1 MTSAEPRIEMTDE
14 PRPEDNAAI
23 VDVLVAHNNKV
34 GVPLD
39 RRPLTIIL
47 RDAEGRIEGGI
58 VGRTQWGWLHV
69 ETLALPAGRRGQGL
83 GTRLLRMAEEE
94 ARRRGCHHVYLTTL
108 SWQAKPFYEKLGY
121 REYGRLDDFPKGHQ
135 RHHMMKAL

>member
-1 MTSAEPRIEMTDE
+1 MATAEPAIELTDQ

-39 RRPLTIIL
+39 RRPLTLIL
-47 RDAEGRIEGGI
+47 RDAEGRVEGGI

-69 ETLALPAGRRGQGL
+69 ETLALPSGQRGRGL
-83 GTRLLRMAEEE
+83 GTRLLEMAEDE

>member
-1 MTSAEPRIEMTDE
+1 MTQVEPTIELTDQ

-23 VDVLVAHNNKV
+23 VDVLIAHNDKV

-39 RRPLTIIL
+39 RRALTIIL

-69 ETLALPAGRRGQGL
+69 ETFALPPGRRGQGL
-83 GTRLLRMAEEE
+83 GTRLLAMAEAE
-94 ARRRGCHHVYLTTL
+94 ARARGCHHVYLTTL
-108 SWQAKPFYEKLGY
+108 SWQAKPFYEKHGY
-121 REYGRLDDFPKGHQ
+121 HEYGRLDDFPLGHQ
-135 RHHMMKAL
+135 RHHMTKAL

>member
-1 MTSAEPRIEMTDE
+1 MTNSEPTIELTDA

-34 GVPLD
+34 GVPMD

-47 RDAEGRIEGGI
+47 RDGAGRIEGGI

-69 ETLALPAGRRGQGL
+69 ETLALPPGRRSQGL
-83 GTRLLRMAEEE
+83 GTRLLQMAEDE

-121 REYGRLDDFPKGHQ
+121 REYGRLDDFPRGHQ

>member
-1 MTSAEPRIEMTDE
+1 MASEPTIELTDQ

-23 VDVLVAHNNKV
+23 VEILVAHNDKV

-39 RRPLTIIL
+39 RRALTIVL
-47 RDAEGRIEGGI
+47 RDAEGRIEGGV

-69 ETLALPAGRRGQGL
+69 EILALPPGRRGQGL
-83 GTRLLRMAEEE
+83 GTRLLQMAEDE
-94 ARRRGCHHVYLTTL
+94 ARVRGCHHVYLTTL

-121 REYGRLDDFPKGHQ
+121 REYGRLDDFPRGHC
-135 RHHMMKAL
+135 RHHMKKAL